1 MTTATDHPFAQRLA
15 QLPDS
20 RLLRADQPT
29 GAPLMCM
36 PEVEEQT
43 EHYLAIEHGDSAD
56 RGMLTGALG
65 GVAGLFCSAF
75 SLAFYLD
82 HRPEPALTTLLF
94 ALALFTIPFVW
105 EVLRPMPLPI
115 LLNRRTRELYF
126 EQEGEIYHTP
136 WDGIAAATYAYGTV
150 GPYTAGMR
158 HAVLE
163 ALLHHYGHPQEQVVI
178 NLGSPIGKSLEMQLG
193 FWEYLRTYMDNGP
206 WFDQQGQPSDSPEFN
221 QSLLAVRK
229 RRGHWTRLQ
238 WRDIKEQYQANGGR
252 NFLSGSDFV
261 LLVGS
266 LFLAPLNAIQNFTYA
281 MAKRRARSQWPQMIR
296 ERLRADGP
304 TNRLVDLE
312 STISDTGV

>member
-1 MTTATDHPFAQRLA
+1 
-15 QLPDS
+15 
-20 RLLRADQPT
+20 
-29 GAPLMCM
+29 
-36 PEVEEQT
+36 
-43 EHYLAIEHGDSAD
+43 
-56 RGMLTGALG
+56 
-65 GVAGLFCSAF
+65 
-75 SLAFYLD
+75 
-82 HRPEPALTTLLF
+82 
-94 ALALFTIPFVW
+94 
-105 EVLRPMPLPI
+105 MPLPI

-136 WDGIAAATYAYGTV
+136 WDVIAAATYAYGTV

-158 HAVLE
+158 HAALE
-163 ALLHHYGHPQEQVVI
+163 ALLHRYGHPQEQVVI
-178 NLGSPIGKSLEMQLG
+178 NLGSPTGKSLEMQLG

-206 WFDQQGQPSDSPEFN
+206 WFDQKGQSSDSPEFN
-221 QSLLAVRK
+221 HSLLAARK

-238 WRDIKEQYQANGGR
+238 WRDIKEQYQANDGR

-304 TNRLVDLE
+304 TSRLVDLE
-312 STISDTGV
+312 QGRA

>member
-1 MTTATDHPFAQRLA
+1 MNTATDHPFAQRLA

-56 RGMLTGALG
+56 RGMLTGVLG
-65 GVAGLFCSAF
+65 GGGVFF
-75 SLAFYLD
+75 SLLAILPLLVEGD
-82 HRPEPALTTLLF
+82 LQWALK
-94 ALALFTIPFVW
+94 LFTIVFSITLIAFFW

-136 WDGIAAATYAYGTV
+136 WDGIAAATYAYATV

-158 HAVLE
+158 HAALE
-163 ALLHHYGHPQEQVVI
+163 AMLHRYSHPQEQVVI
-178 NLGSPIGKSLEMQLG
+178 NLGSPIAKSLDMQLG
-193 FWEYLRTYMDNGP
+193 FWEYLRAYMNNGP

-281 MAKRRARSQWPQMIR
+281 MAKRRSRSQWPQMIR
-296 ERLRADGP
+296 ERLRGDGP
-304 TNRLVDLE
+304 TSRLVDLE
-312 STISDTGV
+312 QGQA

>member
-1 MTTATDHPFAQRLA
+1 MTAATNHPFAQRLA
-15 QLPDS
+15 QVPDS

-29 GAPLMCM
+29 GAPLICM

-65 GVAGLFCSAF
+65 GVLGIFCGGFA
-75 SLAFYLD
+75 LALYLD
-82 HRPEPALTTLLF
+82 ERPEPALTTFLL
-94 ALALFTIPFVW
+94 ALAFLVIPFVW

-126 EQEGEIYHTP
+126 EQDGELYHTP
-136 WDGIAAATYAYGTV
+136 WDGIAAAAYTYGTV

-158 HAVLE
+158 HAALE
-163 ALLHHYGHPQEQVVI
+163 ALLHRYGHPEEQVII

-193 FWEYLRTYMDNGP
+193 FWEYLRAYMDNGP
-206 WFDQQGQPSDSPEFN
+206 WFDENGQHSDSPQFS
-221 QSLLAVRK
+221 QSLQEVRNSK
-229 RRGHWTRLQ
+229 GQSVRLY
-238 WRDIKEQYQANGGR
+238 WGLIKDEYRANKGR
-252 NFLSGSDFV
+252 NFLSYADFMLLFGSM
-261 LLVGS
+261 LLLPVRT
-266 LFLAPLNAIQNFTYA
+266 LQNITYGV
-281 MAKRRARSQWPQMIR
+281 AKRRSRSQWPRLIR

-312 STISDTGV
+312 QGQP

>member
-20 RLLRADQPT
+20 RQLRADQPT

-56 RGMLTGALG
+56 RGMWTGALG
-65 GVAGLFCSAF
+65 GLGCFLFIMAMIALLNGHTQSAAQAFFVAITC
-75 SLAFYLD
+75 
-82 HRPEPALTTLLF
+82 TV
-94 ALALFTIPFVW
+94 IPFLL
-105 EVLRPMPLPI
+105 EILRPMPLPI
-115 LLNRRTRELYF
+115 LLNRRTRKLYF

-136 WDGIAAATYAYGTV
+136 WDDIAAATYAYGTV

-158 HAVLE
+158 HAALE
-163 ALLHHYGHPQEQVVI
+163 ALLHRYGHPQEQVVI

-238 WRDIKEQYQANGGR
+238 WRDIKEQYQANDGR

-266 LFLAPLNAIQNFTYA
+266 LFLAPLNAFQNFTYA
-281 MAKRRARSQWPQMIR
+281 MAKRRSRSQWPQIIR

-304 TNRLVDLE
+304 TSRLVDLE
-312 STISDTGV
+312 PTSSDIVV

>member
-1 MTTATDHPFAQRLA
+1 
-15 QLPDS
+15 
-20 RLLRADQPT
+20 
-29 GAPLMCM
+29 MCM

-65 GVAGLFCSAF
+65 WGIGLTCIFTGFSA
-75 SLAFYLD
+75 YLD
-82 HRPEPALTTLLF
+82 RDTEWVIYSLIISLVAF
-94 ALALFTIPFVW
+94 IFPFVW
-105 EVLRPMPLPI
+105 EVLRPIPLPI
-115 LLNRRTRELYF
+115 LLNLRTRELYF

-158 HAVLE
+158 HAALE
-163 ALLHHYGHPQEQVVI
+163 ALLHRYGHPQEQVVI
-178 NLGSPIGKSLEMQLG
+178 NLGSPTGKSLEMQLG
-193 FWEYLRTYMDNGP
+193 FWEYLRAYMDNGP

-281 MAKRRARSQWPQMIR
+281 MAKRRSRSQWPQMIR

-304 TNRLVDLE
+304 TSRLVDLE
-312 STISDTGV
+312 QGQA

>member
-29 GAPLMCM
+29 GAALMCM

-56 RGMLTGALG
+56 RGMWTGALG
-65 GVAGLFCSAF
+65 GVAGFFWGVF
-75 SLAFYLD
+75 SLALYLD
-82 HRPEPALTTLLF
+82 HRPEQALTTLLVG
-94 ALALFTIPFVW
+94 LAFFTVPFIW

-158 HAVLE
+158 HAAFE
-163 ALLHHYGHPQEQVVI
+163 ALLHRYGHPQDQVVI
-178 NLGSPIGKSLEMQLG
+178 NLGSPTGKSLEMQLG
-193 FWEYLRTYMDNGP
+193 FWEYLRAYMDNGP
-206 WFDQQGQPSDSPEFN
+206 WFDQKGQSSDSPEFN
-221 QSLLAVRK
+221 HSLLAARK

-238 WRDIKEQYQANGGR
+238 WRDIKEQYQANDGR

-281 MAKRRARSQWPQMIR
+281 MAKRRSRSQWPQMIR

-304 TNRLVDLE
+304 TSRLVDME
-312 STISDTGV
+312 QGQA